1 MQQPKIIGSEV
12 DGQREEEEVP
22 RGDSVNVWEDV
33 PKSPVHPPRC
43 ARSRDYRRAG
53 SSSAEG
59 LG

>member
-33 PKSPVHPPRC
+33 PKSP
-43 ARSRDYRRAG
+43 A
-53 SSSAEG
+53 
-59 LG
+59 